1 MKREEDWLRE
11 ACDELAREETEQWE
25 QSLTDKD
32 LRKAD
37 ALYRRHRRKAL
48 SLIRRGIPEKS
59 SAGVWLRA
67 AAILL
72 MLAGAL
78 YLALRNPPQETV
90 PQTQLTAVTPAPYY
104 SSAPTSTPNPATIW
118 DDSPTVKPDNPEIK
132 KETPTIMP
140 SLEPTATFFPT
151 SAPTISP
158 TEAPS
163 PTAMAQPTPEPTP
176 VPTAVP
182 TEKPTPTPTAAPT
195 EKPTPTPTA
204 VPTEKPTSV
213 PTDVPAEEPTPAP
226 TVPLLNHFPTILVE
240 QKEGQTSTSPW
251 YSAPQPYYIVPQPT
265 VYAWPY

>member
-37 ALYRRHRRKAL
+37 ALYRRHRRRAL
-48 SLIRRGIPEKS
+48 SLIRRGASEKS
-59 SAGVWLRA
+59 SARLWLRA

-78 YLALRNPPQETV
+78 YLSLRNPPEETV

-104 SSAPTSTPNPATIW
+104 SPAPTSTPNPATIW
-118 DDSPTVKPDNPEIK
+118 DDLPTVLPNNPEITA
-132 KETPTIMP
+132 ETPTNMP
-140 SLEPTATFFPT
+140 SPEPTAAFFPT
-151 SAPTISP
+151 SSPTISP

-163 PTAMAQPTPEPTP
+163 PTATAQPTPEPAP
-176 VPTAVP
+176 ALTAVP
-182 TEKPTPTPTAAPT
+182 TAE
-195 EKPTPTPTA
+195 PTPTPTA
-204 VPTEKPTSV
+204 VPTEQPI
-213 PTDVPAEEPTPAP
+213 PAP
-226 TVPLLNHFPTILVE
+226 TVPLLNHFPSILVE

-265 VYAWPY
+265 VYSWPY